1 MIRTLLAALALLIA
15 APAFAQPRTETAVL
29 AGGCFW
35 CVETDMEKIPG
46 VISVVSGYS
55 GGRTRNPTYQDVI
68 TETTGHREVV
78 RVTFDP
84 ARISYGALLDRYW
97 RTVDPTDA
105 GGQFCDR
112 GESYTTA
119 VFATPAQRAEA
130 LASRERA
137 QRALGQRI
145 VTPVLPAAPFWEAE
159 AYHQDYAKKNPLRYR
174 LYRQG
179 CGRDARV
186 RALWGGSQ

>member
-1 MIRTLLAALALLIA
+1 MVRFLLALLVLA
-15 APAFAQPRTETAVL
+15 AAAVPAFAQPRTETAVL

-55 GGRTRNPTYQDVI
+55 GGRTRNPTYEQVV

-119 VFATPAQRAEA
+119 VFATPDQRAEA

-137 QRALGQRI
+137 QRALGRRI

-159 AYHQDYAKKNPLRYR
+159 NYHQDYARKNPLRYR

-186 RALWGGSQ
+186 RSLWASR